1 MLIIQVARGSL
12 SEKIYLNRDL
22 DDASEPEKHLGED
35 CLYEK
40 KKVSLR

>member
-22 DDASEPEKHLGED
+22 DDESEPEKHLGED
-35 CLYEK
+35 CMRK
-40 KKVSLR
+40 RK